1 MNKEQMILE
10 IIAELLEANE
20 KYINGIYEVFVNE
33 DYDYIPDLFVYKEDF
48 EEFIEKYKPKKC
60 CVGEEE

>member
-1 MNKEQMILE
+1 MILE